1 MTYQKFIK
9 DVGLIGITQFLIGL
23 SGFFLLPVITK
34 TLGSRDYGIWA
45 QINIT
50 VYLLFPLALMGLSM
64 GVVRFLSSEKDKEKI
79 REGFFSVL
87 FVVAFTGLLLSIVVF
102 LLSDFLAASI
112 FKDISTSGFVKV
124 GAFLI
129 FLSAIDQIS
138 IFYFRASRQVE
149 IFAFLILFQTVGQLI
164 LVLLFILLG
173 FGLFGVISAVLIV
186 QGLLFIISIYKIVS
200 QIGFEIPKFNQIGE
214 YLKYSAPLTP
224 NSLFSWIT
232 NSSDRYMVSYFLG
245 LSQVGIYSAS
255 YAIGNLINLFTTPI
269 QLILFPE
276 LSRLF
281 DEGKIG
287 EVKVYLGYSI
297 KYFLLITIPAV
308 FGLSALA
315 KPILEIFT
323 TQEFISGS
331 IVIPFIALSGLLS
344 GIFQIVIN
352 ITHLVKKIKFN
363 LYIHIFAALLNIVFN
378 VLLIPLIG
386 IVGAAIATLISY
398 TSMVIICILVSFK
411 HIEFNLN
418 FGFIM
423 KSIMASLIMFGF
435 ISRLNPSNIMDF
447 FGLVVLGIFIYLAT
461 MILIKG
467 ISRNELNLLKS
478 LRVNII
484 NTIFN
489 KITNFNSS
497 INRK

>member
-1 MTYQKFIK
+1 MPYRKFIK
-9 DVGLIGITQFLIGL
+9 DVGLIGITQALIGL
-23 SGFFLLPVITK
+23 GGFFLLPVITK
-34 TLGSRDYGIWA
+34 TLGSYDYGIWA

-50 VYLLFPLALMGLSM
+50 VSLLSPLALMGLSM
-64 GVVRFLSSEKDKEKI
+64 GVVRFLSSEKDIEKI
-79 REGFFSVL
+79 REGFFSVI
-87 FVVAFTGLLLSIVVF
+87 FFVAFTGLLISIVVF

-112 FKDISTSGFVKV
+112 FKDISTSGFIKV

-129 FLSAIDQIS
+129 LLSAIDQIS
-138 IFYFRASRQVE
+138 IFYFRVSRQTE
-149 IFAFLILFQTVGQLI
+149 TFAFLTLFQTLGQLI
-164 LVLLFILLG
+164 LILSFLLMG

-186 QGLLFIISIYKIVS
+186 QGLLFIISTYKIVS
-200 QIGFEIPKFNQIGE
+200 QIGFGIPKFNQIGE

-224 NSLFSWIT
+224 NSLIRWIT
-232 NSSDRYMVSYFLG
+232 DSSDRYMVSYFLG

-255 YAIGNLINLFTTPI
+255 YAIGSLIQLFITPI
-269 QLILFPE
+269 QFILFPE

-281 DEGKIG
+281 DEGKSD
-287 EVKVYLGYSI
+287 EVKVYLGNSM
-297 KYFLLITIPAV
+297 KYFLLIAIPAV

-315 KPILEIFT
+315 KPMLEILT

-352 ITHLVKKIKFN
+352 ITHLVKKTKFN

-378 VLLIPLIG
+378 FLLIPSIG

-398 TSMVIICILVSFK
+398 TLMVIVCILVSFK

-418 FGFIM
+418 FGFIL
-423 KSIMASLIMFGF
+423 KSIMASSIMFGVIF
-435 ISRLNPSNIMDF
+435 CLNPSNIMGL
-447 FGLVVLGIFIYLAT
+447 FGSVLLGAFVYLAI

-467 ISRNELNLLKS
+467 ISRNELNLIKNFS
-478 LRVNII
+478 INIRNMI
-484 NTIFN
+484 SN
-489 KITNFNSS
+489 KI
-497 INRK
+497 IKGDLR